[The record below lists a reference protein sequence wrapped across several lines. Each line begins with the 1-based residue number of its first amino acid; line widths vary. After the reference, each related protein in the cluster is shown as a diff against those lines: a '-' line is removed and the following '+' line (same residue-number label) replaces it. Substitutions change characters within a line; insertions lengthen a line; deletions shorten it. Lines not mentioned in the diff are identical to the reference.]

1 MERQRRL
8 IKLAGP
14 IFVELLLSM
23 LLGIIDIFMLSQ
35 YDDRAAGA
43 VGASNQI
50 INNLNLIFAII
61 SAGTAVLVAQN
72 VGANKKEE
80 IEKVS
85 AVSLIMNFIIGM
97 IISAGM
103 IVFGKPILRG
113 IGVTPDLMNYAYEYT
128 LIVGGALFVQAIL
141 NTLLAI
147 IRSHGYT
154 KQSMYISGVMNIV
167 NIVGDAVFV
176 FGLFGAPVL
185 GVKGV
190 ALATTFSKM
199 CAVVAAFAFLVRS
212 ILSVKMFIHIKETSM
227 YILKELFKI
236 GFPAAMENMS
246 YSLSQTVLMSI
257 ILIDLGDTAY
267 ITRTY
272 VWQISWIASIFVIAI
287 GQANQIIIGQLVGG
301 GEIEEAYEAGISNLK
316 IAMFFSIVG
325 ALILFFFGE
334 ALTGIFSKNPA
345 IIVLGGAT
353 LVVDAFLE
361 PGRVFNVVLINGL
374 RGAGDVIFP
383 VVMAMISMWSF
394 GVAGGYIFSVVL
406 GLGLPG
412 IWMGMVIDEWF
423 RGICMLF
430 RWKNRKWTQRWLVE
444 QECIS

>member
-1 MERQRRL
+1 MENQKRL
-8 IKLAGP
+8 VRLAGP

-85 AVSLIMNFIIGM
+85 AVSLVMNLIIGIIISIGM
-97 IISAGM
+97 IIFGRAILKGM
-103 IVFGKPILRG
+103 
-113 IGVTPDLMNYAYEYT
+113 GVTSDLMHYAYEYT
-128 LIVGGALFVQAIL
+128 SIVGGALFFQAIL

-147 IRSHGYT
+147 MRSHGYT
-154 KQSMYISGVMNIV
+154 KQSMNISAGMNII
-167 NIVGDAVFV
+167 NIIGDAIFV

-190 ALATTFSKM
+190 AIATTISRI
-199 CAVVAAFAFLVRS
+199 CAVIAAFIFLFRGM
-212 ILSVKMFIHIKETSM
+212 LSVKMFTHLKEKPI
-227 YILKELFKI
+227 YILKELVNI

-257 ILIDLGDTAY
+257 ILINLGDTAY

-301 GEIEEAYEAGISNLK
+301 GEIEEAYKAGLSNLK

-325 ALILFFFGE
+325 AIIVFFFGGT
-334 ALTGIFSKNPA
+334 LTGIFSDNPE
-345 IIVLGGAT
+345 IILLGGAT
-353 LVVDAFLE
+353 LMVDAFLE

-383 VVMAMISMWSF
+383 VVMAMLSMWSF

-406 GLGLPG
+406 GYGLPG
-412 IWMGMVIDEWF
+412 IWMGMIIDEWI

-430 RWKNRKWTQRWLVE
+430 RWKNRKWTIRW
-444 QECIS
+444 QI

>member
-1 MERQRRL
+1 MERQKRL

-14 IFVELLLSM
+14 IFVELLLAM

-72 VGANKKEE
+72 VGANNKEE

-85 AVSLIMNFIIGM
+85 AVSLIMNFIVGI
-97 IISAGM
+97 IISLGM
-103 IVFGKPILRG
+103 IVFGEPILKG
-113 IGVTPDLMNYAYEYT
+113 IGVTPDLMHYAYEYT
-128 LIVGGALFVQAIL
+128 SIVGGALFFQAVL
-141 NTLLAI
+141 NTLSAI

-154 KQSMYISGVMNIV
+154 KQSMYISAGMNII
-167 NIVGDAVFV
+167 NIIGDAVFV

-190 ALATTFSKM
+190 AIATTFSRI
-199 CAVVAAFAFLVRS
+199 CAVIVAFVFLIRS
-212 ILSVKMFIHIKETSM
+212 MLSVKVFSRLKEKPM
-227 YILKELFKI
+227 YILKELFSI

-257 ILIDLGDTAY
+257 ILTNLGDMAY

-272 VWQISWIASIFVIAI
+272 VWQISWLTAIFVIAI

-301 GEIEEAYEAGISNLK
+301 GNIEEAYETGFSNLK
-316 IAMFFSIVG
+316 IAMGFSIVG
-325 ALILFFFGE
+325 AIVLFFFGE

-345 IIVLGGAT
+345 ILMLGGAT
-353 LVVDAFLE
+353 LMVDAFLE
-361 PGRVFNVVLINGL
+361 PGRVFNVILINGL

-383 VVMAMISMWSF
+383 VVMAMVSMWSF
-394 GVAGGYIFSVVL
+394 GVAGGYIFGVVL
-406 GLGLPG
+406 GFGLPG

-423 RGICMLF
+423 RGICMFF
-430 RWKNRKWTQRWLVE
+430 RWKNRKWARRWQLK
-444 QECIS
+444 QEYIL